1 MLLHAGVIGIA
12 NHAACIANHRTGKPL
27 VTSSVP
33 QQQGRQS
40 RGSVPKYSEGR
51 SKAPKAIRPT
61 LANVAARAPLPNA
74 GKLDIRLPHLPP

>member
-1 MLLHAGVIGIA
+1 MLLHAGGIDSA
-12 NHAACIANHRTGKPL
+12 NDAAPIASQRSAKPL

-33 QQQGRQS
+33 EPQGRQS

-51 SKAPKAIRPT
+51 LKAPKAIRPT
-61 LANVAARAPLPNA
+61 LANVAARAPLPIA